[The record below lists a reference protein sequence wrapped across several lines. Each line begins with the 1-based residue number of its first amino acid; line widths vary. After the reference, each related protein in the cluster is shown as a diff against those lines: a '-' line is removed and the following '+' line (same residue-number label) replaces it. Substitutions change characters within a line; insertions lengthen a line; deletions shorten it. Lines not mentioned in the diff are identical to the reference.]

1 VKENEGVS
9 VSIKAVGFDID
20 GTLYPESLIGIY
32 SIPILLK
39 NPKLLYHYGQARKI
53 LRDAAAAGEEFEEG
67 FRTRQA
73 KAVLRSMG
81 RLPEGELV
89 SKTKSRISRKIYG
102 SWDTVFKSVHSH
114 RNVRGAWLELKNMG
128 LKLGILSDF
137 PLGIKPEALQVSDL
151 SDAFCCSEDTG
162 YLKPRIEPF
171 LYLAEKLG
179 CKPAEIM
186 YVGNSYTKDII
197 GARAAGM
204 KTALITKNRVNARK
218 KYPQADIVFSRYADL
233 PELLTSWLL

>member
-1 VKENEGVS
+1 MA
-9 VSIKAVGFDID
+9 IKAVGFDID
-20 GTLYPESLIGIY
+20 GTLYPESLMGIY

-89 SKTKSRISRKIYG
+89 SKTKSRISRKLYG
-102 SWDTVFKSVHSH
+102 SWDSVFKSIHSYK
-114 RNVRGAWLELKNMG
+114 NVRGAWLELRSMG
-128 LKLGILSDF
+128 LKLGLLSDF
-137 PLGIKPEALQVSDL
+137 PLGIKPEALKVADL

-162 YLKPRIEPF
+162 YLKPRKEPF

-179 CKPAEIM
+179 CHPAEIM

-204 KTALITKNRVNARK
+204 KTALITKTRGNARK
-218 KYPQADIVFSRYADL
+218 KYPQADIVFSQYADL
-233 PELLTSWLL
+233 PELLTSYLL